1 MLPYLLTFLA
11 GVLTGA
17 GLLFVWKVLVLAAEV
32 RRAAAE
38 PLQAL
43 NAIHSTP
50 KDAEARQAVAAC
62 KDRLRWQKNLTPEW
76 FQPVIDEVPRL
87 VKEIASIYYPAERN
101 PLLCPGLSQFTTAI
115 HLAAHDISV
124 FLKTRSIGKVID
136 VSAKTAI
143 DAYNTG
149 KQVVESEHF
158 QYANKWWKRLV
169 PILQTVRYKSP
180 LMWASLAV
188 SNVTIRT
195 LQPAI
200 IDLIA
205 RRAIELYSG
214 RLGKDATSAGHTP
227 LPLPPLNPEP

>member
-1 MLPYLLTFLA
+1 MLPYLLTFFA
-11 GVLTGA
+11 GVVTGA

-43 NAIHSTP
+43 NAIHGTP
-50 KDAEARQAVAAC
+50 KDAEAQTAVQAC
-62 KDRLRWQKNLTPEW
+62 KDRLRWQKNLNPEW

-101 PLLCPGLSQFTTAI
+101 PLMSPGLSQFTTAI
-115 HLAAHDISV
+115 HLAAHDISL

-136 VSAKTAI
+136 VSANTAL
-143 DAYNTG
+143 DAYNKG
-149 KQVVESEHF
+149 KQVVESEQF
-158 QYANKWWKRLV
+158 QYASKWWKRLMPV
-169 PILQTVRYKSP
+169 LQTVRYKSP
-180 LMWASLAV
+180 LMWAGLAV
-188 SNVTIRT
+188 TNVTVRT

-214 RLGKDATSAGHTP
+214 RLGQGATPAP
-227 LPLPPLNPEP
+227 LPLPPPDP